1 MRYQRFST
9 SVFLISS
16 LTLLGGMLFSAAGEN
31 TPSIPTVEKNNFS
44 LMYKNGKVWLHA
56 KNADLNEVLKALAEK
71 ARIKVSLYEKL
82 DEKISVDLEGV
93 TIEECL
99 KKISRNYALMYKKS
113 FWGRYTVSGAVAL
126 KSRGEKSA
134 SSEKAATY
142 THIASLPY
150 GKGPGEVGRI
160 HVEGMERQGPQSF
173 AVDDQGNIYLCDT
186 VNGRVQVI
194 SPQGK
199 PISQIQVGGHISDL
213 AVDEKG
219 NIFVLSESRGAIQQ
233 FGSDGSFKAEIP
245 VDRALLSEKDT
256 LAFQLGGVCLRS
268 RDQRDCEIG
277 RIENDML
284 RGTTAKKTVET
295 GVKGGKDIFYATRK
309 ESGEGGQL
317 TIMDAGGSV
326 LRNVKIDVPRLASIV
341 FLGDDGNGNI
351 YLQVEKSKDEGRGV
365 DLGVLKLDRDGN
377 VVGSVEN
384 IPNVYTNWTARL
396 LQINGK
402 GDVYQ
407 MLPGD
412 KGVDLNMWKWEETGG
427 KGPAAKAEARKS

>member
-1 MRYQRFST
+1 
-9 SVFLISS
+9 
-16 LTLLGGMLFSAAGEN
+16 
-31 TPSIPTVEKNNFS
+31 
-44 LMYKNGKVWLHA
+44 MYKNGKVWLHA

-256 LAFQLGGVCLRS
+256 LAFQQGGVCLRS

-277 RIENDML
+277 RIEK
-284 RGTTAKKTVET
+284 RTSSASPRRRHSAETT
-295 GVKGGKDIFYATRK
+295 
-309 ESGEGGQL
+309 L
-317 TIMDAGGSV
+317 
-326 LRNVKIDVPRLASIV
+326 P
-341 FLGDDGNGNI
+341 
-351 YLQVEKSKDEGRGV
+351 
-365 DLGVLKLDRDGN
+365 
-377 VVGSVEN
+377 
-384 IPNVYTNWTARL
+384 PTN
-396 LQINGK
+396 
-402 GDVYQ
+402 Q
-407 MLPGD
+407 MLP
-412 KGVDLNMWKWEETGG
+412 N
-427 KGPAAKAEARKS
+427 ARRRRPFTICAMHRIATRLMSVSGRPWVTLIYG

>member
-1 MRYQRFST
+1 MRYQRIST
-9 SVFLISS
+9 GIFLISS
-16 LTLLGGMLFSAAGEN
+16 LTLFSGMLFSASGEN
-31 TPSIPTVEKNNFS
+31 TPSIPTIEKGNFS
-44 LMYKNGKVWLHA
+44 LIYRSGKVWLHA
-56 KNADLNEVLKALAEK
+56 KNADLNEVLKALAGK

-99 KKISRNYALMYKKS
+99 KKISRNYALIYKKS

-134 SSEKAATY
+134 SSEKATTY

-160 HVEGMERQGPQSF
+160 HVEGVERQGPQSF
-173 AVDDQGNIYLCDT
+173 AVDNQGNLYLCDT

-199 PISQIQVGGHISDL
+199 SISQIQVGGYISDV

-219 NIFVLSESRGAIQQ
+219 NIFVLNESRGAIQQ
-233 FGSDGSFKAEIP
+233 FGGDGRLKVEIS
-245 VDRALLSEKDT
+245 VDRSLLSEKDT
-256 LAFQLGGVCLRS
+256 LAFQKGELHLRS
-268 RDQRDCEIG
+268 RDQRDYEIG
-277 RIENDML
+277 RMENEVL
-284 RGTTAKKTVET
+284 RGTAARTNVPS
-295 GVKGGKDIFYATRK
+295 GLKGSKDIFYATRK
-309 ESGEGGQL
+309 GPGEGGQL

-326 LRNVKIDVPRLASIV
+326 VRKVTIDVPRLASIV
-341 FLGDDGNGNI
+341 FLGDDVNGNI
-351 YLQVEKSKDEGRGV
+351 YLQVESSKDEGRRV

-384 IPNVYTNWTARL
+384 IPNGYTNWTARL
-396 LQINGK
+396 LQVNAQ
-402 GDVYQ
+402 GDVCQ

-427 KGPAAKAEARKS
+427 RAPARPTGTAR